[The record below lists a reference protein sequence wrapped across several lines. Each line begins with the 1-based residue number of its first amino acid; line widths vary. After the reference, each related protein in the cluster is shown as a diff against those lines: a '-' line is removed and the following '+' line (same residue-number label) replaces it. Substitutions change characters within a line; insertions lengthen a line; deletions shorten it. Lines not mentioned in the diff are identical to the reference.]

1 MIITNQNSINPQE
14 VETQQQRQ
22 EKKDVQKSSDRFAS
36 MLDSQKKQQQQFDKV
51 ADKANKEQGLKARNN
66 KAEVASSSGSKD
78 APAGVASSSARQVA
92 GGNSPETTPTV
103 PPDIQKLAEE
113 FGHQIQLHQL
123 GNNSQMVDIT
133 FHSKTLPGLKVQIR
147 RSKGQLAIRFLS
159 QSVSTTQLLAKHTA
173 SLQETLESKG
183 LNIASITFA
192 GSRYPMNIPG
202 SLSATV

>member
-22 EKKDVQKSSDRFAS
+22 EKKDVQRSSDRFAS

-51 ADKANKEQGLKARNN
+51 ADKANKEQASKARNN
-66 KAEVASSSGSKD
+66 KAEVASSIGSKD
-78 APAGVASSSARQVA
+78 APGGVASSSARQVA
-92 GGNSPETTPTV
+92 GGNGPETPNV

-183 LNIASITFA
+183 LNIASITLT